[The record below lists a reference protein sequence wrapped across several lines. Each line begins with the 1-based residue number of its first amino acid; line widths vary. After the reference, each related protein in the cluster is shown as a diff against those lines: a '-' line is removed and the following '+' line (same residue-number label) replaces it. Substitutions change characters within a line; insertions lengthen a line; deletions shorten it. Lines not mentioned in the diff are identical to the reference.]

1 MVRKMINLSSK
12 AAKRFKRKW
21 KDLEE
26 RSGDFWKIDI
36 MMIGRIPMLLIV
48 HEYTLFT
55 IIRRKSAFQNLH
67 SVANEILKSSPWY
80 HGSKSLLLG
89 KNGNRQLNGSINEIK
104 RITAGLYSPDQIN
117 AMELAINQCIFSYL
131 STEKRDYLSPFE
143 AVESYVKVETPW
155 L

>member
-1 MVRKMINLSSK
+1 MINLSNK
-12 AAKRFKRKW
+12 AATRFKCKW

-26 RSGDFWKIDI
+26 RSGDFWRIDI

-55 IIRRKSAFQNLH
+55 IVRRKLMFQNLN

-80 HGSKSLLLG
+80 HSSKSFSLG

-117 AMELAINQCIFSYL
+117 AMEMSINQCIFSYL
-131 STEKRDYLSPFE
+131 STPKKDYLNPFE
-143 AVESYVKVETPW
+143 AVESYVKGKTPW